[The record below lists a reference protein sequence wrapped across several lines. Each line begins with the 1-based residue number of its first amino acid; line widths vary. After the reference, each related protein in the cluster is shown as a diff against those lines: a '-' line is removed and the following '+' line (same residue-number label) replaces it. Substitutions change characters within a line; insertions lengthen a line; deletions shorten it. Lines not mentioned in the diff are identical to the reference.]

1 MNARCN
7 TNVGVLSNVRLF
19 FFFCEIVFLQSA
31 VWLFDAKFDLCVD
44 ALLINVS
51 FVKLSTANLKAIF
64 HATISSL
71 NMQ

>member
-1 MNARCN
+1 MS
-7 TNVGVLSNVRLF
+7 VFFSFFVKLF
-19 FFFCEIVFLQSA
+19 FLQSA
-31 VWLFDAKFDLCVD
+31 VWLFDAKFDPCVD

-71 NMQ
+71 NIQ